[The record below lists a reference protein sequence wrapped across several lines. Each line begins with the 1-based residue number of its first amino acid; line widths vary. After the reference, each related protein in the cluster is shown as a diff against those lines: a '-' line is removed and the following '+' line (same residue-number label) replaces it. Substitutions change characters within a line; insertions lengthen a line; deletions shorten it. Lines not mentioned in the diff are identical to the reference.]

1 MADQAQGLRKLVE
14 KMGRA
19 KPSLHMTGS
28 RVVAITSGKGGVG
41 KSNLAVNLALALK
54 EYGKKVLVFDADLGL
69 GNVDVIMGIIPPFTL
84 THVVRGERGL
94 QDIIVSEYGINLIA
108 GGSGVEE
115 LLDLPDWQL
124 RNFLSQLQQL
134 EDVSDYVLFDTGAGI
149 NRHVLG
155 FVLAATDIIVVTT
168 PEPTA
173 ITDAYALL
181 KVIASKNRDA
191 VVRLLVNRVV
201 NAQEARQVVRKLRL
215 VAREFLSL
223 ELCDFG
229 YILEDASIS
238 RAVKAQ
244 KPFLYAYPRSPASQC
259 LRQVAKNFLA
269 GEGTLAKGD
278 KLTSFFQR
286 MLGLFR
292 R

>member
-14 KMGRA
+14 KMGRDR
-19 KPSLHMTGS
+19 PVPLFPES

-69 GNVDVIMGIIPPFTL
+69 GNIDIIMGIIPSFTL
-84 THVVRGERGL
+84 AHVVRGEREL
-94 QDIIVSEYGINLIA
+94 QDIIISEYGIKLIA

-115 LLDLPDWQL
+115 LLELPDWQL
-124 RNFLSQLQQL
+124 RNFLSRLRDL
-134 EDVSDYVLFDTGAGI
+134 EGVGDYVLFDTGAGI

-181 KVIASKNRDA
+181 KVIASKNREA
-191 VVRLLVNRVV
+191 VVRLVVNRAV
-201 NAQEARQVVRKLRL
+201 NAQEARQVVRKLRF

-223 ELCDFG
+223 ELVDLG
-229 YILEDASIS
+229 YIPEDPSIS

-244 KPFLYAYPRSPASQC
+244 RPFLYAYPRSPASTS
-259 LRQVAKNFLA
+259 LRQIAENFLA
-269 GEGTLAKGD
+269 GEGTVPRGD
-278 KLTSFFQR
+278 KLQDFFRR
-286 MLGLFR
+286 MLGLLR